1 MNIKRSLQIAST
13 FAALALASMTS
24 HATGVASYGNIAAPG
39 VYFGTGNVNGDWT
52 INTGNAGELAL
63 RAKVRFGPTLDG
75 TSGTYFADAGND
87 PSTSSYRAKWNFEYS
102 VNSTGKTGYSYW
114 LGVDNDLS
122 AATNF
127 SFINLSN
134 ISGFLSQPPTGFTGF
149 QDSSNIGF
157 GNTPGGPYNINSD
170 GIYSFVLQAR
180 RNNEIVVDSVR
191 INVQVGPI
199 PEPETYALMV
209 AGLGFMA
216 FVARRRKQVSAE
228 V

>member
-1 MNIKRSLQIAST
+1 MNIKRSMQIAFT

-87 PSTSSYRAKWNFEYS
+87 PSTSLYRAKWNFEYS
-102 VNSTGKTGYSYW
+102 VNSTGKTGYTYW
-114 LGVDNDLS
+114 LGIDNDLS
-122 AATNF
+122 AGTNF
-127 SFINLSN
+127 SFTNLSS
-134 ISGFLSQPPTGFTGF
+134 ISAFLSQPPTGFTGF

-157 GNTPGGPYNINSD
+157 VTTPGGPYNINAN
-170 GIYSFVLQAR
+170 GLYTYVLQAR
-180 RNNEIVVDSVR
+180 RDGQVVDS
-191 INVQVGPI
+191 IGMNVQVGPI
-199 PEPETYALMV
+199 PEPETYALMA
-209 AGLGFMA
+209 AGLGLMA
-216 FVARRRKQVSAE
+216 FVARRRKQVAE
-228 V
+228 QA